1 MLRGFFDLDGPFNRF
16 GTFLFD
22 IIALNFIW
30 FIFSIPVFTMGAATT
45 ALFYVVGKKV
55 RKEDGYLLKDF
66 WKSFRMNF
74 KQSTVIWILML
85 FIILIA
91 RFNLKSA
98 HLFGNMGKALI
109 VFQYAILLQ
118 LIFIGIYI
126 FPLLSRFY
134 LTIAG
139 ALKMAFIIANK
150 HLFTTLFC
158 IFLLVATFFLV
169 WAVPIYMFIS
179 IGLYAVT
186 SAYLIEKIL
195 NKYIPKNE
203 ESILE

>member
-91 RFNLKSA
+91 RFNLKV
-98 HLFGNMGKALI
+98 LT
-109 VFQYAILLQ
+109 
-118 LIFIGIYI
+118 
-126 FPLLSRFY
+126 Y
-134 LTIAG
+134 LVIWI
-139 ALKMAFIIANK
+139 KR
-150 HLFTTLFC
+150 
-158 IFLLVATFFLV
+158 
-169 WAVPIYMFIS
+169 
-179 IGLYAVT
+179 
-186 SAYLIEKIL
+186 
-195 NKYIPKNE
+195 
-203 ESILE
+203 

>member
-169 WAVPIYMFIS
+169 WVVPIYIFIS

>member
-98 HLFGNMGKALI
+98 HLFGNMGKALV

-134 LTIAG
+134 LTITG

-169 WAVPIYMFIS
+169 WVVPIYIFIS

-195 NKYIPKNE
+195 NKYMPKNE